1 LRAADREQARW
12 LASLLRPHG
21 AAIAALI
28 ALSLCT
34 SALVMVQP
42 WLTKLL
48 IDNGL
53 LARDT
58 HALVV
63 IALGMFGV
71 GLAASLFG
79 GINRY
84 FYTRLSGRIL
94 FSLRE
99 GVFRHLQ
106 TLSPAFYARNRAG
119 DILARLD
126 GDVAEIQRF
135 SIDSLFAGISGLF
148 GLLGTVG
155 FMLYISPGLSLLAFA
170 MIPLQWF
177 YLRFMRRRVQERVR
191 QVRERASDISSF
203 LVEMLPAM
211 KFVQSAAAGDRES
224 TRLGELNRRYLG
236 DLLNLQ
242 LTEFATSAVPSNLTG
257 ALRATVFIVG
267 GYQVIEGRM
276 ALGSLIAFS
285 TYLGMAMGPV
295 QSLLGV
301 YMALSRVR
309 VNFDRVR
316 YLREARADVEPRG
329 IRKLPPDSPG
339 EIRLENL
346 CFGYPGEAGAVI
358 RNASLCIPAGA
369 RVGLHGPS
377 GSGKTTLVDL
387 LLRHYDPDSGR
398 ILIDG
403 VDLRDLALDDWR
415 RSVASVA
422 QDIVLF
428 RGSVLDNIRYVN
440 PDAGPEAVGEA
451 VRRAGLEETI
461 ARLPQ
466 GLDTAIGERGAR
478 LSGGERQRLAIAR
491 ALLQDP
497 VLIIFDEATSAVD
510 QAAERA
516 VMEELNELFPRTTR
530 LIVSHRD
537 TPLEGADLLICVRN
551 GDLLLESRAPA

>member
-1 LRAADREQARW
+1 MRATDREQARW

-21 AAIAALI
+21 ASIAALL
-28 ALSLCT
+28 ALSLGT

-48 IDNGL
+48 IDDGL

-58 HALVV
+58 QALVA
-63 IALGMFGV
+63 IALAMFGV

-84 FYTRLSGRIL
+84 YYTRLSGRIL
-94 FSLRE
+94 FTLRE

-191 QVRERASDISSF
+191 RVRERASDISSF

-211 KFVQSAAAGDRES
+211 KFVQSSAAGERES
-224 TRLGELNRRYLG
+224 ARLGQLNRRYLG

-301 YMALSRVR
+301 YMGFSRVR
-309 VNFDRVR
+309 VNLDRVQ
-316 YLREARADVEPRG
+316 YLRDAEADVAPRG
-329 IRKLPPDSPG
+329 TRKLPPGSPG
-339 EIRLENL
+339 EIRLENV
-346 CFGYPGEAGAVI
+346 CFSYPDEPGVVI
-358 RNASLCIPAGA
+358 RSATLRIPAGA
-369 RVGLHGPS
+369 RVALRGPS

-398 ILIDG
+398 ILVDG
-403 VDLRDLALDDWR
+403 VDLRDLTLDDWR

-428 RGSVLDNIRYVN
+428 RGSVLDNVRYVN
-440 PDAGPEAVGEA
+440 PEAELATVGEA
-451 VRRAGLEETI
+451 VRRAGLAETI

-466 GLDTAIGERGAR
+466 GLDTPVGERGAR

-510 QAAERA
+510 QAAEHA
-516 VMEELNELFPRTTR
+516 VMEEMNRLFPKTTR

-537 TPLEGADLLICVRN
+537 APLEGADLLLGLRDGELRVEN
-551 GDLLLESRAPA
+551 AVPA